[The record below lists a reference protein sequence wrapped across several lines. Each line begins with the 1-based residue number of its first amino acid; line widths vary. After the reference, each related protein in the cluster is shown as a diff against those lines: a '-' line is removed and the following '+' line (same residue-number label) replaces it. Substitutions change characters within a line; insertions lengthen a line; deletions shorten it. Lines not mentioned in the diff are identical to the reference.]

1 MKINLPTASTTL
13 KGGIKVGTGVEVV
26 NEKLNVKVATANEVA
41 GVLSSADEGKVAV
54 NNDGTMTYNPLGYR
68 KPSTTYAA
76 GDIAYHA
83 SLPTGWYL
91 ECTTAGT
98 TSANDLTIATPTVN
112 STITDGTVV
121 WTINK
126 DLSLLGGTI
135 NGDLT
140 VVGEINGI
148 NFSENKMSFGDSFNI
163 YNEKDTTNIN
173 IFGGTK
179 TLPAT
184 SARLSLYG
192 GSSSNGNAGKFVL
205 ESATANDSVKLVGE
219 QNGNLVWG
227 SNDLAGSAIVAKSL
241 SANGY
246 IKYASGLIIQWGR
259 LIPSATEQT
268 ITFPIS
274 FSISTSYSTLC
285 GLSASVAAGVS
296 MVNMTASTAKIV
308 TASGNTSYQHNWV
321 AVGY

>member
-1 MKINLPTASTTL
+1 
-13 KGGIKVGTGVEVV
+13 
-26 NEKLNVKVATANEVA
+26 
-41 GVLSSADEGKVAV
+41 
-54 NNDGTMTYNPLGYR
+54 
-68 KPSTTYAA
+68 
-76 GDIAYHA
+76 
-83 SLPTGWYL
+83 
-91 ECTTAGT
+91 
-98 TSANDLTIATPTVN
+98 LTIATPTVN

-148 NFSENKMSFGDSFNI
+148 NFSKNEMSVGDSFNI
-163 YNEKDTTNIN
+163 YNEKDTANIN

-179 TLPAT
+179 TVPAT
-184 SARLSLYG
+184 SARLALYG
-192 GSSSNGNAGKFVL
+192 GSLSNGNAGKFVL
-205 ESATANDSVKLVGE
+205 ESATANDSVKLVGD

-259 LIPSATEQT
+259 GQSVAQGT
-268 ITFPIS
+268 PIS
-274 FSISTSYSTLC
+274 FPTSFTTTSSYYVNINSIGNGKKPSVYSYDKNGNNAFKVYGRYFNDTSSTTV
-285 GLSASVAAGVS
+285 VATYDVDDFTWIA
-296 MVNMTASTAKIV
+296 I
-308 TASGNTSYQHNWV
+308 
-321 AVGY
+321 GY